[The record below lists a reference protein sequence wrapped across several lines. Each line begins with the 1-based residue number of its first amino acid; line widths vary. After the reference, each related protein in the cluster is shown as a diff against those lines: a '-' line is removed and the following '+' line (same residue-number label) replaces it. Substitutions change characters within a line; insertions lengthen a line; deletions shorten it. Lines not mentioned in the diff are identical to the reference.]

1 MLCYARLAFFSLLF
15 FNSNAVHYN
24 KQYNNLSGVNKK
36 PPSKASGSKHAMRKQ
51 ACYSLLSVERGMGVN
66 FYSEAVGCYFT
77 SQMSFVSSNS
87 VKL

>member
-36 PPSKASGSKHAMRKQ
+36 PPSKASGEQVCHAQTKHIAPFSPWRGVGGE
-51 ACYSLLSVERGMGVN
+51 LL
-66 FYSEAVGCYFT
+66 F
-77 SQMSFVSSNS
+77 
-87 VKL
+87 